1 MIEKMSKKE
10 KFVEAIQGIGV
21 LFIFLTLIAWI
32 PMGIVALVWLFF
44 FTVTL
49 YTKLLI
55 VGTVI
60 MYIYSNITSN
70 YIFNN

>member
-1 MIEKMSKKE
+1 MEKMLNKE
-10 KFVEAIQGIGV
+10 KVMEVIQGIGV
-21 LFIFLTLIAWI
+21 MFIFLTLIAWI
-32 PMGIVALVWLFF
+32 PMGIVAIVWLFF

-55 VGTVI
+55 VAAVA
-60 MYIYSNITSN
+60 MYIYSKIVLN